1 MEQEFLYAITSFGI
15 GGIFRVL
22 GMLILGTVSGI
33 FSRQVFRR
41 DTSLKYGLLYAFLA
55 VLFLG
60 LAYLV
65 GMPFFKHP
73 ITDIGIIAMWI
84 IVIPWNVGLWANQFD
99 FD

>member
-1 MEQEFLYAITSFGI
+1 
-15 GGIFRVL
+15 
-22 GMLILGTVSGI
+22 MLILGTVSGI

-55 VLFLG
+55 VLFMG

>member
-1 MEQEFLYAITSFGI
+1 MEQELLSAITSFGI

-22 GMLILGTVSGI
+22 GMLFLGTGSGI

-55 VLFLG
+55 VLFMG

-73 ITDIGIIAMWI
+73 ITDIGIIAMWV
-84 IVIPWNVGLWANQFD
+84 IVISWNVGIWGTAFD
-99 FD
+99 

>member
-1 MEQEFLYAITSFGI
+1 MEQELLYAITSFGI

-33 FSRQVFRR
+33 FTRQVFRR
-41 DTSLKYGLLYAFLA
+41 DASLKYGLLYAVLA
-55 VLFLG
+55 VLFMG

-65 GMPFFKHP
+65 GMPFFEHQ

-84 IVIPWNVGLWANQFD
+84 VVISWNVGIWGTSFD
-99 FD
+99 

>member
-1 MEQEFLYAITSFGI
+1 MEQDFLYAITSFGI

-55 VLFLG
+55 VLFMG

>member
-22 GMLILGTVSGI
+22 GMLILGTGSGI

-55 VLFLG
+55 VLFMG

-65 GMPFFKHP
+65 GLPFFEHP
-73 ITDIGIIAMWI
+73 ITSIGITAMWV
-84 IVIPWNVGLWANQFD
+84 IVISWNVGIWGTAFD
-99 FD
+99 